1 MTQTPSPLM
10 PRDLLVGLADLLPE
24 LETLYTDLHQHPEL
38 SGKETRTAA
47 RMAEWLAGA
56 GAEVTPAVGGTG
68 VVGVLRNG
76 DGPTVMLRADMDALP
91 VRETSGLPY
100 ASEVTMPGPDGDHTP
115 VAHVCGHDMHLA
127 WLAGVTSLL
136 HRNRADWSGTVLAVC
151 QPAEETGAGA
161 DGMIA
166 DGFAERFPR
175 PDVILGQH
183 VARAPTGFVGTR
195 PGVLMAAS
203 DALRVRMFGRGG
215 HGAMPELSVDPIV
228 MAAATVL
235 RLQTIV
241 SRETAASASAV
252 VTVGTLKAGTK
263 ENVIAEEAVLGLSVR
278 TLDDDLRTRTLAA
291 IQRIVEAEAQAS
303 GAPRPPEIELLASFA
318 MTENDPD
325 ATSQLVAAFTEH
337 LGPDA
342 VVITPP
348 APASE
353 DFGAFGR
360 AWGVPSVFWF
370 VGGSDP
376 ATYAAAMEAGKLHE
390 MPSNHHPA
398 FAPLVQPT
406 LSNGIEA
413 MLVAAGSWLG

>member
-1 MTQTPSPLM
+1 MTETHSPGL
-10 PRDLLVGLADLLPE
+10 PRDLLAGLPGLLPD

-38 SGKETRTAA
+38 SGSETRTAA

-56 GAEVTPAVGGTG
+56 GADVTPGVGGTG

-100 ASEVTMPGPDGDHTP
+100 ASEVTMPGPEGEHTP

-161 DGMIA
+161 EGMIA
-166 DGFAERFPR
+166 DGFAARFPR

-278 TLDDDLRTRTLAA
+278 TLDDELRTRTLAA

-303 GAPRPPEIELLASFA
+303 GAPRPPEIALRRGRTGSTDGGRQQLIRSGLRRPRGTAFA
-318 MTENDPD
+318 VQLSRDDRPVVQQDE
-325 ATSQLVAAFTEH
+325 LVADQH
-337 LGPDA
+337 
-342 VVITPP
+342 
-348 APASE
+348 
-353 DFGAFGR
+353 R
-360 AWGVPSVFWF
+360 
-370 VGGSDP
+370 VGGPGLPGKSD
-376 ATYAAAMEAGKLHE
+376 EQLSG
-390 MPSNHHPA
+390 
-398 FAPLVQPT
+398 PLT
-406 LSNGIEA
+406 RR
-413 MLVAAGSWLG
+413 LGHRGRRCVGR